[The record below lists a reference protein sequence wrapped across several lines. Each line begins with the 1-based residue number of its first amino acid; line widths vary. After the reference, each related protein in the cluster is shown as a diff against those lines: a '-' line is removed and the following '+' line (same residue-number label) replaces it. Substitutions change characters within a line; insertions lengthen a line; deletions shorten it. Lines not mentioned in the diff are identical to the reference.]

1 MTPFLIVLMIF
12 AVSSISTKSTKD
24 QKYRDFKKSNKSNAK
39 LQYDT
44 ACGIIEPMAKEYR
57 KQASKLS
64 LDEYAPNK
72 DAAWG
77 GQSLFCYQRA
87 IQEYSLKN
95 CAHSSNPEMDWLIT
109 IAIAC
114 GYSLEENFMSKIYSE
129 EIWENFPTAINDDVV
144 ESWKIKYPNH
154 ANKDLKDYLMTALVL
169 KNKILV
175 GDSNCSYKV
184 YRHGETIDKVAQAF
198 GLPSRHELETMYR
211 YPYKCL
217 SDVVREYTFKVLKKQ
232 GFCFANVSEINPNP
246 TDEQKQRQY
255 AKLSEYEEHLE
266 KMKEIEK
273 IRNKYNL

>member
-1 MTPFLIVLMIF
+1 MTSFLIIF
-12 AVSSISTKSTKD
+12 VIFGFSALLTKSAKE
-24 QKYRDFKKSNKSNAK
+24 QKHRDFKKSNKSNAK

-72 DAAWG
+72 DVAWG

-87 IQEYSLKN
+87 IQEYKLEN
-95 CAHSSNPEMDWLIT
+95 CSHSSHLEMDWLIT

-129 EIWENFPTAINDDVV
+129 EIWENFPTVINENIV
-144 ESWKIKYPNH
+144 ESWKAKYPNH
-154 ANKDLKDYLMTALVL
+154 INKGLKDYLIAALAL
-169 KNKILV
+169 KNKILA

-184 YRHGETIDKVAQAF
+184 YRHDETIDKVAQAF

-217 SDVVREYTFKVLKKQ
+217 ADVVREYTSKILEKQ
-232 GFCFANVSEINPNP
+232 GFCFANVNEINPNP
-246 TDEQKQRQY
+246 TEEQKQRQY
-255 AKLSEYEEHLE
+255 AKLSRYEEIELRL
-266 KMKEIEK
+266 KETAK
-273 IRNKYNL
+273 LNDKYL